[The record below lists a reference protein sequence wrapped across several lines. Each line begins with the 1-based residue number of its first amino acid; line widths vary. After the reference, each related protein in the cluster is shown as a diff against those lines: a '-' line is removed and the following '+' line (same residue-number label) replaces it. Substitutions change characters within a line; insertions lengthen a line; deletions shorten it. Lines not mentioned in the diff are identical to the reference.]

1 MGMGLNTFS
10 FIFLVSFR
18 KKVLDQHYRL
28 FFLLARTRKFP
39 TPPFI
44 LFPLVPSGTIQASE
58 GEPRTKART
67 VLSVIRQPNTPAR
80 QIGFAHTTKTH
91 FPDLFFF
98 FFCEEKNCS
107 FSSVLSGSGREIKT
121 QARGQSVLSVSKV
134 QAGTYSSRP
143 VGHARSQPK

>member
-1 MGMGLNTFS
+1 MGLNTFS

-18 KKVLDQHYRL
+18 KKD

-44 LFPLVPSGTIQASE
+44 LFPLVPFGTIQASE

-67 VLSVIRQPNTPAR
+67 VLSVTRQPNTPAR

-91 FPDLFFF
+91 FPDLCFARKRTVAFLQFFQGVGGRSGHRRGVSR
-98 FFCEEKNCS
+98 S
-107 FSSVLSGSGREIKT
+107 FQLAKFRLAPTHRV
-121 QARGQSVLSVSKV
+121 
-134 QAGTYSSRP
+134 P
-143 VGHARSQPK
+143 